1 MIKTKFSS
9 LNLEHVSK
17 MTLLNYKNCFSTF
30 LILIMLGFGLAPR
43 TVFAAEDVIAILD
56 LAKVMELSKARIDA
70 SKQLKS
76 LEETI
81 RADGKASEAKLKEEQ
96 EAINRQRVILAPEAF
111 EQKKIV
117 FNKKALAFRNDIQTK
132 LKQLAYT
139 RAMASKKIEK
149 AMEPIVIQVAKS
161 VGATMIID
169 RRQILFGENNLDI
182 SDRVTESLNKKLTK
196 VDVTLLPLPKK

>member
-1 MIKTKFSS
+1 
-9 LNLEHVSK
+9 

-30 LILIMLGFGLAPR
+30 LILTMLGFGLAPR

-111 EQKKIV
+111 EQKKIS

-149 AMEPIVIQVAKS
+149 TMEPIVIQVAKS